1 MNEAEAKKSIK
12 PAPFTDE
19 ELLQLPLVLNS
30 EQTAR
35 ILGCSRSKLQSMC
48 RADAIEYQRLQ
59 KRFTFNRDYVFKLA
73 GISYE
78 SLFKTVSE
86 RCLARAKIKK
96 QYAPLFRK
104 YGVDILGDEPLLGT
118 ESAVDDSIVK
128 DDGDDLNVN
137 DALLDQIGEAQLGKL
152 LVKAL
157 LKNA

>member
-1 MNEAEAKKSIK
+1 MKEAEAKKNVK

-19 ELLQLPLVLNS
+19 ELLKLPLVLNS

-48 RADAIEYQRLQ
+48 RADAIEFQRFQ
-59 KRFTFNRDYVFKLA
+59 NRFTFNRDYVFKLA

-78 SLFKTVSE
+78 SLYKTVSE
-86 RCLARAKIKK
+86 RCLAREKVKE

-104 YGVDILGDEPLLGT
+104 YGVDIFGGEPLLG
-118 ESAVDDSIVK
+118 AVSTTDEPIVE
-128 DDGDDLNVN
+128 DDGDEVDEG
-137 DALLDQIGEAQLGKL
+137 LLDQIGEAQLGKL
-152 LVKAL
+152 LLKAL

>member
-1 MNEAEAKKSIK
+1 MKEAEVKRSAK

-48 RADAIEYQRLQ
+48 RADAIEYQRFQ
-59 KRFTFNRDYVFKLA
+59 NRFTFNRDYVFKLA

-86 RCLARAKIKK
+86 RCLARAKIKE

-104 YGVDILGDEPLLGT
+104 YGVDVLGDEPLLGA
-118 ESAVDDSIVK
+118 ESTAVDDPIVK
-128 DDGDDLNVN
+128 DDGDDLD
-137 DALLDQIGEAQLGKL
+137 DALLDQLGEAQLGKL
-152 LVKAL
+152 LLKAL

>member
-1 MNEAEAKKSIK
+1 MNEVEAKKSAK

-19 ELLQLPLVLNS
+19 ELLKLPLVLNS

-48 RADAIEYQRLQ
+48 RADAIEFQRFQ
-59 KRFTFNRDYVFKLA
+59 NRFTFNRDYVFKLA

-78 SLFKTVSE
+78 SLYKTVSE
-86 RCLARAKIKK
+86 RWLAREKVKE

-104 YGVDILGDEPLLGT
+104 YGVDIFGGEPLLG
-118 ESAVDDSIVK
+118 AVSIAK
-128 DDGDDLNVN
+128 DDEDEVDET
-137 DALLDQIGEAQLGKL
+137 LLDQIGEAQLGKL
-152 LVKAL
+152 LLKAL

>member
-1 MNEAEAKKSIK
+1 MKEAEVKRSAK

-19 ELLQLPLVLNS
+19 ELLQLPFVLNS

-48 RADAIEYQRLQ
+48 RADAIEHQRFQ
-59 KRFTFNRDYVFKLA
+59 NRFTFNRDYVFKLA

-86 RCLARAKIKK
+86 RCLARAKIKE
-96 QYAPLFRK
+96 QFAPLFKK
-104 YGVDILGDEPLLGT
+104 YGVDVLGDEPLLGA
-118 ESAVDDSIVK
+118 ESTAVDPIVK
-128 DDGDDLNVN
+128 DGGDEVD
-137 DALLDQIGEAQLGKL
+137 DALLDQIGETQLGKL
-152 LVKAL
+152 LLKAL

>member
-1 MNEAEAKKSIK
+1 MKETEVKKSTK

-48 RADAIEYQRLQ
+48 RADAIEYQRFQ
-59 KRFTFNRDYVFKLA
+59 NRFTFNRDYVFKLA

-86 RCLARAKIKK
+86 RCLARAKIKE
-96 QYAPLFRK
+96 QYAPLFKK
-104 YGVDILGDEPLLGT
+104 YGVDVLGDEPLLGA
-118 ESAVDDSIVK
+118 ESAAYDPIVK
-128 DDGDDLNVN
+128 DDGGELD

-152 LVKAL
+152 LLKAL

>member
-78 SLFKTVSE
+78 SLLKTVSE
-86 RCLARAKIKK
+86 RCLARAKIKE

-104 YGVDILGDEPLLGT
+104 YGVDILGDEPLLGG
-118 ESAVDDSIVK
+118 ESAVDDPIVK
-128 DDGDDLNVN
+128 DDGDTLD
-137 DALLDQIGEAQLGKL
+137 DALLDHLGEAQLGKL
-152 LVKAL
+152 LLKAL

>member
-1 MNEAEAKKSIK
+1 MNEVEAKKSTK
-12 PAPFTDE
+12 PASFTDE

-59 KRFTFNRDYVFKLA
+59 NRFTFNRDYVFKLA

-86 RCLARAKIKK
+86 RCLARANIKE
-96 QYAPLFRK
+96 QYAPLFKK
-104 YGVDILGDEPLLGT
+104 YGVDILGGEPLLGA
-118 ESAVDDSIVK
+118 ESAAADPIVK
-128 DDGDDLNVN
+128 DDGDEVD
-137 DALLDQIGEAQLGKL
+137 DALLDQIGEARLGKL
-152 LVKAL
+152 LLKAL

>member
-1 MNEAEAKKSIK
+1 MKDTEVKRSTK

-48 RADAIEYQRLQ
+48 RADAIEYQRFQ
-59 KRFTFNRDYVFKLA
+59 NRFTFNRDYVFKLA
-73 GISYE
+73 RISYE

-86 RCLARAKIKK
+86 RCLARAKIRK
-96 QYAPLFRK
+96 QYAPLFKK
-104 YGVDILGDEPLLGT
+104 YGVDVLGDEPLLGA
-118 ESAVDDSIVK
+118 ESAVDDPIVK
-128 DDGDDLNVN
+128 DDGDELD
-137 DALLDQIGEAQLGKL
+137 DALLDQLGEAQLGKL
-152 LVKAL
+152 LLKAL

>member
-1 MNEAEAKKSIK
+1 MKDTEVKRGVK

-48 RADAIEYQRLQ
+48 RADTIEYQRFQ
-59 KRFTFNRDYVFKLA
+59 NRFTFNRDYVFKLA

-86 RCLARAKIKK
+86 RCLARAKIKE

-104 YGVDILGDEPLLGT
+104 YGVDILGGEPLLGA
-118 ESAVDDSIVK
+118 ESTAADPIVK
-128 DDGDDLNVN
+128 DDGGEAD

-152 LVKAL
+152 LLKAL

>member
-1 MNEAEAKKSIK
+1 MNEVEAKKSAK

-19 ELLQLPLVLNS
+19 ELLKLPLVLNS

-48 RADAIEYQRLQ
+48 RADAIEFQRFQ
-59 KRFTFNRDYVFKLA
+59 NRFTFNRDYIFKLA

-78 SLFKTVSE
+78 SLYKTVSE
-86 RCLARAKIKK
+86 RCLAREKVKE

-104 YGVDILGDEPLLGT
+104 YGVDIFGGEPLLG
-118 ESAVDDSIVK
+118 AVSIAK
-128 DDGDDLNVN
+128 DDEDEVDET
-137 DALLDQIGEAQLGKL
+137 LLDQIGEAQLGKL
-152 LVKAL
+152 LLKAL

>member
-1 MNEAEAKKSIK
+1 MKEAEVKRSAK

-48 RADAIEYQRLQ
+48 RADAIEYQRFQ
-59 KRFTFNRDYVFKLA
+59 NRFTFNRDYVFKLA

-86 RCLARAKIKK
+86 RRLARAKIKEH
-96 QYAPLFRK
+96 YAPLFKK
-104 YGVDILGDEPLLGT
+104 YGVDVLGDEPLLGAA
-118 ESAVDDSIVK
+118 SPAVDPIVK
-128 DDGDDLNVN
+128 DSGDELD

-152 LVKAL
+152 LLKAL

>member
-1 MNEAEAKKSIK
+1 MNEVEAKKSAK
-12 PAPFTDE
+12 PGPFTDE

-59 KRFTFNRDYVFKLA
+59 NRFIFKLA

-86 RCLARAKIKK
+86 RCLARAKIKE
-96 QYAPLFRK
+96 QYAPLFKK
-104 YGVDILGDEPLLGT
+104 YGVDILGGEPLLGA
-118 ESAVDDSIVK
+118 ESAADDPIVK
-128 DDGDDLNVN
+128 DDGDEVD

-152 LVKAL
+152 LLKAL

>member
-1 MNEAEAKKSIK
+1 MNEVEAKKSAK

-19 ELLQLPLVLNS
+19 ELLKLPLVLNS

-48 RADAIEYQRLQ
+48 RADAIEFQRFQ
-59 KRFTFNRDYVFKLA
+59 NRFTFNRDYVFKLA

-78 SLFKTVSE
+78 SLYKTVSE
-86 RCLARAKIKK
+86 RCLAREKVKE

-104 YGVDILGDEPLLGT
+104 YGVDIFGGEPLLG
-118 ESAVDDSIVK
+118 AVSIAK
-128 DDGDDLNVN
+128 DDEDEVDET
-137 DALLDQIGEAQLGKL
+137 LLDQIGEAQLGKL
-152 LVKAL
+152 LLKAL

>member
-1 MNEAEAKKSIK
+1 MNEVEAKKSAK
-12 PAPFTDE
+12 PGPFTDE

-59 KRFTFNRDYVFKLA
+59 NRFTFNRDYVFKLA

-86 RCLARAKIKK
+86 RCLARAKIKE
-96 QYAPLFRK
+96 QYAPLFKK
-104 YGVDILGDEPLLGT
+104 YGVDILG
-118 ESAVDDSIVK
+118 
-128 DDGDDLNVN
+128 
-137 DALLDQIGEAQLGKL
+137 
-152 LVKAL
+152 
-157 LKNA
+157 

>member
-1 MNEAEAKKSIK
+1 MNEVEAKKSSK

-19 ELLQLPLVLNS
+19 ELLKLPLVLNS

-48 RADAIEYQRLQ
+48 RADAIEFQRFQ
-59 KRFTFNRDYVFKLA
+59 NRFTFNRDYVFKLA

-78 SLFKTVSE
+78 SLYKTVSE
-86 RCLARAKIKK
+86 RCLAREKVKE

-104 YGVDILGDEPLLGT
+104 YGVDIFGGEPLLG
-118 ESAVDDSIVK
+118 AVSIAK
-128 DDGDDLNVN
+128 DDEDEVDET
-137 DALLDQIGEAQLGKL
+137 LLDQIGEAQLGKL
-152 LVKAL
+152 LLKAL

>member
-1 MNEAEAKKSIK
+1 MKEAEAKKSPK

-19 ELLQLPLVLNS
+19 ELLKLPLVLNS

-48 RADAIEYQRLQ
+48 RADSIEFQRFQ
-59 KRFTFNRDYVFKLA
+59 NRFTFNRDYVFKLA

-78 SLFKTVSE
+78 SLYKTVSE
-86 RCLARAKIKK
+86 RCLAREKVKE

-104 YGVDILGDEPLLGT
+104 YGVDIFGGEPLLG
-118 ESAVDDSIVK
+118 AVSTTDEPIVE
-128 DDGDDLNVN
+128 DDGDEVDEG
-137 DALLDQIGEAQLGKL
+137 LLDQIGEAQLGKL
-152 LVKAL
+152 LLKAL